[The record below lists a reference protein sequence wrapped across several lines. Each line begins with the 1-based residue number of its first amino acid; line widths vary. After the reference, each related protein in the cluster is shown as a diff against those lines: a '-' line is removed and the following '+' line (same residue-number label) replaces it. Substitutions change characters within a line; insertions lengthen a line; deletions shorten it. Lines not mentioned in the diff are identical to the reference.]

1 MENTSK
7 YRFSEPVTT
16 FHGSRLPERATPVGY
31 AALIDALGLKVPM
44 PRTLSAIGPRHK
56 SYQQDGWQIYTP
68 RHAPPAS
75 LEGHLTFALKY
86 EGLDLL
92 VLKALFQATGPEP
105 IEAMARGTPTG
116 TYARRSWFLY
126 EWLLGKTLD
135 LPAAEKGTYVQ
146 VVDPDLQW
154 TAAAV
159 TSTRHRVKNNLPGT
173 PSFCPMIFRTEI
185 LREFTKRNL
194 PARAR
199 EVVADLPADVLARTA
214 VFLLLKDSRSSF
226 EIEGEYPRQERIQRW
241 ARAIGEAGRKPI
253 DLDELLRLQRIV
265 IGDDRFVLLG
275 LRNEGGFA
283 GDRDRD
289 SGTPLP
295 VHISARHEDLPS
307 LIEGLVAFDRK
318 AAPDL
323 DAVLAATVPAFG
335 FIYIHPFAD
344 ANGRLHRYLI
354 IIFWRNAALIRRA
367 WSFQS
372 PPLSWIALTITGAL
386 LKAIRP
392 ACCPSSNGSRQ
403 TKGMFGS
410 SMRRPISIA
419 FSTPRL
425 TPNSSMNAWQGRSM
439 SICRQ
444 KPDICKV
451 TTPSGVA

>member
-1 MENTSK
+1 
-7 YRFSEPVTT
+7 
-16 FHGSRLPERATPVGY
+16 
-31 AALIDALGLKVPM
+31 M

-126 EWLLGKTLD
+126 EWLLGKALD

-226 EIEGEYPRQERIQRW
+226 EIEGEHPPQERIQRW
-241 ARAIGEAGRKPI
+241 ARAIGEAGRKPM

-323 DAVLAATVPAFG
+323 DAVLAATVLAFG

-354 IIFWRNAALIRRA
+354 HHILAECGFN
-367 WSFQS
+367 
-372 PPLSWIALTITGAL
+372 PPGMVFPVSALSWIALTITGAL
-386 LKAIRP
+386 LKAIRL
-392 ACCPSSNGSRQ
+392 ACCRSSNGSRQ

>member
-1 MENTSK
+1 MPKCTSPASFGCHDLDRIFMENTSK

-44 PRTLSAIGPRHK
+44 PRTLSAVGPRHK
-56 SYQQDGWQIYTP
+56 AYQQDGWQIYTP

-159 TSTRHRVKNNLPGT
+159 TSTRHRVKNNLPGK
-173 PSFCPMIFRTEI
+173 PSFCPMIFRTET

-199 EVVADLPADVLARTA
+199 DVVADLPTCWRAR
-214 VFLLLKDSRSSF
+214 
-226 EIEGEYPRQERIQRW
+226 P
-241 ARAIGEAGRKPI
+241 
-253 DLDELLRLQRIV
+253 
-265 IGDDRFVLLG
+265 
-275 LRNEGGFA
+275 
-283 GDRDRD
+283 
-289 SGTPLP
+289 
-295 VHISARHEDLPS
+295 PS
-307 LIEGLVAFDRK
+307 
-318 AAPDL
+318 
-323 DAVLAATVPAFG
+323 
-335 FIYIHPFAD
+335 
-344 ANGRLHRYLI
+344 
-354 IIFWRNAALIRRA
+354 
-367 WSFQS
+367 
-372 PPLSWIALTITGAL
+372 
-386 LKAIRP
+386 
-392 ACCPSSNGSRQ
+392 CC
-403 TKGMFGS
+403 
-410 SMRRPISIA
+410 
-419 FSTPRL
+419 
-425 TPNSSMNAWQGRSM
+425 
-439 SICRQ
+439 
-444 KPDICKV
+444 
-451 TTPSGVA
+451 